1 MRTRRPTWMRLA
13 QTDCMLIIGQRLLPI
28 FLSDSSMR
36 LFRHSNI
43 HSLWLR
49 VLIKIVR
56 IERLECVKLI
66 GVFVSWKLS
75 MTISISFW
83 YLGLKLSIVTYVW
96 QTEISLK
103 RIVKLN
109 SYNDYKLFEGDV
121 QGGAP
126 LYIAFQ

>member
-1 MRTRRPTWMRLA
+1 
-13 QTDCMLIIGQRLLPI
+13 
-28 FLSDSSMR
+28 
-36 LFRHSNI
+36 
-43 HSLWLR
+43 
-49 VLIKIVR
+49 
-56 IERLECVKLI
+56 
-66 GVFVSWKLS
+66 

>member
-1 MRTRRPTWMRLA
+1 
-13 QTDCMLIIGQRLLPI
+13 
-28 FLSDSSMR
+28 
-36 LFRHSNI
+36 
-43 HSLWLR
+43 
-49 VLIKIVR
+49 
-56 IERLECVKLI
+56 
-66 GVFVSWKLS
+66 

-121 QGGAP
+121 QGGAT